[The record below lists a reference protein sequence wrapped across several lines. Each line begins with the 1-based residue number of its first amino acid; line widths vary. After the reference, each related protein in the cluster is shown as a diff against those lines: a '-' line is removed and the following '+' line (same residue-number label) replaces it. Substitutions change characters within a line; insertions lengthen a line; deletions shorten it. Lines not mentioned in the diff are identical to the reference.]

1 MKFLLVGC
9 LMESH
14 RFHPSLIVGEA
25 ECGAGL
31 VVKPVRC
38 LCCFLFALQPF
49 KENYGSRIACN
60 VESNND
66 SG

>member
-1 MKFLLVGC
+1 MKFLLVWC
-9 LMESH
+9 LMESY
-14 RFHPSLIVGEA
+14 RFHPSLIVSEA

-49 KENYGSRIACN
+49 KEKYGSCIACN
-60 VESNND
+60 VESNNE